1 MAAHLP
7 ALFLN
12 HMSLAPRTGGGMNGD
27 PGAPAAKKAKTEG
40 GGKPQKMKLN
50 YNSVAVLGATVGQR
64 IRGARRSDDA
74 EVTDEGYENV
84 ADTEFEVVEGVVW
97 PSRTQREALLKHMDR
112 ATWAKKLATF
122 LNLKNDFMAMALID
136 PPWLPTGTDDPRWAQ
151 YVANDQ
157 GGHSSVGV
165 KDHNKNDKMESMT
178 FDGQKCKLKVITLG
192 KRWTEEGLP
201 FREGQVYDA
210 AELLMAVHSNFEA
223 AKTNATKTP
232 IGKLVLRRFQWI
244 IGEKSGKVAYDP
256 SILPYA
262 EALACF
268 GVDPAANPAAA
279 ECYEVITGD
288 ASPGDGLAPLGK
300 QRLHVPASTSQPFGP
315 DDARAVFAS
324 LQLAVAVADQA
335 VRERIWAV
343 VAQERVK
350 AGAMK
355 SMMQKLVRFGAKH
368 VQLPGGGEPVES
380 ALVMAAVTLRLL
392 STDGDG
398 YVPDLHMTVRGV
410 TSACK
415 RLAIIGVED
424 AWFPDGAVPAPSEPS
439 GALVGLLAV
448 AMVSARCSD
457 YHVSTATAARIATLA
472 AATVASKRIVPAQ
485 PKHERVRKTKA
496 FDDAVPVNPAHV
508 QSASRLLRAL
518 RSFDGDMRMFD
529 TAARMVRA
537 TSPTAGTLPVYE
549 DEPEQRQRVMPLIH
563 MIDQHAYRTV
573 GHMAATMELAPGTV
587 RSSSNALQAR
597 FRTVFD
603 GVTGFNPRMA
613 SIGDA
618 AFPPFAGEDSGMVRS
633 VRTAQS
639 MLAPYV
645 FPRQLQAQVQPQA
658 ELTAVALEHAT
669 ASLELDPSII
679 AQAVEPLELKVTTTR
694 EENRRDLRD
703 DSTFDMASDPAAERL
718 KAENALGDKHE
729 WRLCVVM
736 GMHSATPTVARPW
749 TRHAPK
755 KSDTGPRITATAKKK
770 MVAEFRRRSTVHNG
784 GQGFT
789 FASRLLPR
797 HRYAQWDAQ
806 KETWVVRAAEQDRPT
821 VADIEWS
828 WDALPPQQ
836 VPLLVARDAALRT
849 ADVSDDALAAKALY
863 AAPLAPAL
871 RGLSAAPAGVDQ
883 HVDEGGD
890 PLAAVIARLKASVTA
905 TAVQQRLNVQ
915 SVLMRLYSTLTG
927 SYAEVAVPV
936 PARDGGQHPDELKP
950 IEGDWIVYRA
960 LLALSLAVPSALQSK
975 NPTQLTF
982 AVRDARVLR
991 CVERALRAEIVDAG
1005 TDEDKE
1011 ARRAPY
1017 RDAVDVMDARWNAAE
1032 VSGDAAVSAVW
1043 RPMPHQKELVDKMRE
1058 RDAEAVKVTQGH
1070 FLQLETGMGKT
1081 VIGALY
1087 ALRYAMA
1094 SGDAKTIVWATTT
1107 KLMESTFNELTAP
1120 DRTLRIDPRRVRR
1133 IQATDAPGRP
1143 RTPAATAFDPDQ
1155 LTGRMPLVIM
1165 VPVEKLSG
1173 VQGAKCERETAAVTY
1188 SQQLTDALVAAAQHA
1203 VFVVDEVHLWYTNAM
1218 MSCNLLQAVSV
1229 APKYLCMTATAW
1241 AGPQHLLAKEWFK
1254 GCVHF
1259 PVDTKTDLFTAM
1271 TGMMS
1276 GRVELFITEH
1286 DDVVLVT
1293 LSAEAQSAHNALLPE
1308 QWSKAAA
1315 VAREAVEPTLL
1326 RTAAELCYRDRVE
1339 GLIGAARQPQ
1349 PNGGVLVF
1357 AADKPTAEAMRGRLT
1372 ALLATVWA
1380 ERGLPSAEAPIAV
1393 VREKRPNGAPG
1404 KVDWQTTTEWEGKG
1418 VGVVLTDARD
1428 AEGYNMQRFGA
1439 EVMGVYET
1447 NVNTRVQRRGRIK
1460 RIGQQRKD
1468 VLYMRVV
1475 PQGTILDLLD
1485 QRHASNDAAAQSLA
1499 SIATVFNTS
1508 AMDTSK

>member
-12 HMSLAPRTGGGMNGD
+12 HMSLVPRTGADDDGPG
-27 PGAPAAKKAKTEG
+27 PSGAPPAKKAKTA
-40 GGKPQKMKLN
+40 GGKAQKMKLN

-64 IRGARRSDDA
+64 IRGARRSDGAD
-74 EVTDEGYENV
+74 VTDEGYENV

-97 PSRTQREALLKHMDR
+97 PNRAHREALLQHMDR

-122 LNLKNDFMAMALID
+122 LNLKNDFVAMALID
-136 PPWLPTGTDDPRWAQ
+136 PPWLPKDATDPRWAE
-151 YVANDQ
+151 YLANDQ
-157 GGHSSVGV
+157 DSHSSVGV
-165 KDHNKNDKMESMT
+165 KNHNKKDHMESMT
-178 FDGQKCKLKVITLG
+178 FGDQTCKLKVITLG
-192 KRWTEEGLP
+192 KRWTEGGLE
-201 FREGQVYDA
+201 FREGEVYDA
-210 AELLMAVHSNFEA
+210 AELLMAVRRNFEEATANA
-223 AKTNATKTP
+223 AKKP
-232 IGKLVLRRFQWI
+232 IGQLVLRRFQWM

-256 SILPYA
+256 SIPPYA

-268 GVDPAANPAAA
+268 GIDPVANPAAA
-279 ECYEVITGD
+279 ECYEVLTGD
-288 ASPGDGLAPLGK
+288 TSPGEGRAPLGK
-300 QRLHVPASTSQPFGP
+300 QRLHVPASAPQPFGP
-315 DDARAVFAS
+315 DDAYALFVSSR
-324 LQLAVAVADQA
+324 LQPESVADQA
-335 VRERIWAV
+335 VRQRIWAV

-355 SMMQKLVRFGAKH
+355 SMMQKLVRFGAPH
-368 VQLPGGGEPVES
+368 VQLPDGEEPVES

-424 AWFPDGAVPAPSEPS
+424 AWFPDDAVPSASGSS
-439 GALVGLLAV
+439 GALVGLLAL

-457 YHVSTATAARIATLA
+457 YHVSTDTAARIAALA
-472 AATVASKRIVPAQ
+472 AATVASECIVPAQ
-485 PKHERVRKTKA
+485 PKHEGVRESKA
-496 FDDAVPVNPAHV
+496 FDDAVPVNPAHM

-518 RSFDGDMRMFD
+518 RSFDGDMRMLD
-529 TAARMVRA
+529 TAARMVRV
-537 TSPTAGTLPVYE
+537 TSPCAAGTLPVYT
-549 DEPEQRQRVMPLIH
+549 DEREKRQRVMPLIH

-573 GHMAATMELAPGTV
+573 GHMTATMELAPGTV
-587 RSSSNALQAR
+587 RSSSNALAAR

-618 AFPPFAGEDSGMVRS
+618 AFPPFAGEESGMVRS
-633 VRTAQS
+633 VRMAQS
-639 MLAPYV
+639 LLAPHV
-645 FPRQLQAQVQPQA
+645 FPRQLQAQAQPQA
-658 ELTAVALEHAT
+658 ELTAGALEHAT

-679 AQAVEPLELKVTTTR
+679 AQAVAPLELKVATTR
-694 EENRRDLRD
+694 AENRRDLAA

-718 KAENALGDKHE
+718 KVENALGDKHE

-755 KSDTGPRITATAKKK
+755 KSDTGPRITATAKQK
-770 MVAEFRRRSTVHNG
+770 MVAEFRRLSTVHNNG
-784 GQGFT
+784 KGFT

-797 HRYAQWDAQ
+797 HRYVQWNAQTA
-806 KETWVVRAAEQDRPT
+806 TWVVRAAEQDRPA

-828 WDALPPQQ
+828 WDALPTQQ

-849 ADVSDDALAAKALY
+849 ADVRDDALAKKALY

-871 RGLSAAPAGVDQ
+871 RGLSAAPAGMDQ
-883 HVDEGGD
+883 HVDEGDD
-890 PLAAVIARLKASVTA
+890 PLAAVVARLKESVTA
-905 TAVQQRLNVQ
+905 TALQQGLNVR

-991 CVERALRAEIVDAG
+991 CVERALRAAIVDSG
-1005 TDEDKE
+1005 TDEAKE
-1011 ARRAPY
+1011 ANRA
-1017 RDAVDVMDARWNAAE
+1017 RFRGAVDVMQARWEAAE
-1032 VSGDAAVSAVW
+1032 VSSDAAVW
-1043 RPMPHQKELVDKMRE
+1043 RPMPHQHELVDKMRE

-1087 ALRYAMA
+1087 ALRYAVA
-1094 SGDAKTIVWATTT
+1094 SGDAKTIIWATTT
-1107 KLMESTFNELTAP
+1107 KLMESTFNELTARE
-1120 DRTLRIDPRRVRR
+1120 RTLRIDPSRVRR

-1143 RTPAATAFDPDQ
+1143 RTPAATAFGPDP
-1155 LTGRMPLVIM
+1155 LTGQMPLVIM

-1173 VQGAKCERETAAVTY
+1173 VQGAKVERETSTY

-1286 DDVVLVT
+1286 DDVIHVT
-1293 LSAEAQSAHNALLPE
+1293 LSVEMQAEHNALLPE

-1315 VAREAVEPTLL
+1315 VAREAAEPTLL
-1326 RTAAELCYRDRVE
+1326 RTAAELCCRDRVE
-1339 GLIGAARQPQ
+1339 GLIGSAKQPQ

-1357 AADKPTAEAMRGRLT
+1357 AADKPAAEAMRGRLT
-1372 ALLATVWA
+1372 ALLETVWT
-1380 ERGLPSAEAPIAV
+1380 EHGLPGAEAPIAV
-1393 VREKRPNGAPG
+1393 VREKRPDGAPG

-1460 RIGQQRKD
+1460 RIGQRRKD
-1468 VLYMRVV
+1468 VLYTRVV
-1475 PQGTILDLLD
+1475 PRNTILDLLD
-1485 QRHASNDAAAQSLA
+1485 QRHASNDAATQSLA
-1499 SIATVFNTS
+1499 SIATVFDTS
-1508 AMDTSK
+1508 AMDMSK